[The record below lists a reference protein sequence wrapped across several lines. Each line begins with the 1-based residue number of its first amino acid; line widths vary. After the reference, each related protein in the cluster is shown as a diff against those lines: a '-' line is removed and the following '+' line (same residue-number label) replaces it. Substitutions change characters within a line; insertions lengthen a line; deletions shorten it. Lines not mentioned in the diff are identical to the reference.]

1 VLEFY
6 RSQIRKA
13 KKSHICSL
21 CDLEIQSG
29 EKYQYQC
36 GKYDEV
42 FFSRALHLYC
52 DNILQKFSVEYNDH
66 EYTPEWVADWLEDK
80 YCFDCEN
87 EEICQKKVFQCT
99 KILNNFM

>member
-1 VLEFY
+1 MLEFY

-21 CDLEIQSG
+21 YDLEIQSG

-42 FFSRALHLYC
+42 FFSRALHLY
-52 DNILQKFSVEYNDH
+52 LK
-66 EYTPEWVADWLEDK
+66 
-80 YCFDCEN
+80 
-87 EEICQKKVFQCT
+87 
-99 KILNNFM
+99 